1 MIAYDT
7 MILCVEKPGHNR
19 AERLFIN
26 LYIHTVIQ
34 DEPLTDRLREAL
46 STIKQ
51 VEEKRMFRGTCFM
64 VNGKMCICAN
74 KNELMCRIGPDKFEM
89 AVEMNGC
96 RPMVHNGKTMTGF
109 VFVHQDALKSKKEF
123 DFWIKLCLDFNKL
136 AKASKPKK
144 KK

>member
-1 MIAYDT
+1 MAIN
-7 MILCVEKPGHNR
+7 EKLTGRVR
-19 AERLFIN
+19 AAFAGK
-26 LYIHTVIQ
+26 V
-34 DEPLTDRLREAL
+34 D
-46 STIKQ
+46 
-51 VEEKRMFRGTCFM
+51 VEEKKMFSGIAFM